1 MNDSSDRD
9 RTAAT
14 PPLTRRVAL
23 AGGAAGAAAAL
34 FGFTR
39 RAAAQGD
46 PAQRIV
52 QTARFKL
59 NAEKAEEGLAALRE
73 LTEAVQANEP
83 GVLAY
88 LAYRSQTDPTD
99 LFFFEIYAD
108 QEALAAHGQTPHI
121 AELRALF
128 ASGVLQPPVEIVRM
142 DPVGGFYR
150 G

>member
-1 MNDSSDRD
+1 MTDPHDRD
-9 RTAAT
+9 RPAAGA
-14 PPLTRRVAL
+14 PPTRRQAL
-23 AGGAAGAAAAL
+23 AAGAAGVTAAL

-39 RAAAQGD
+39 PAVAQGD

-59 NAEKAEEGLAALRE
+59 NAEKAEEGLAAMRQ
-73 LTEAVQANEP
+73 LTEAVEANEP

-99 LFFFEIYAD
+99 VFFFEIYAD
-108 QEALAAHGQTPHI
+108 PEALAAHGQTPHI
-121 AELRALF
+121 GELRTLF
-128 ASGVLQPPVEIVRM
+128 GAGVFQPPFEVVRM